1 TLACLL
7 FAASAFAIPGAA
19 GRDLTYQLDGSRNG
33 GWGSTNT
40 SLTTPGPLIEVEV
53 GDNVTLNL
61 TSLDGLSHR
70 WFIDYNNN
78 SAADASEPK
87 SPNFANQ
94 VLWNFTVSNVT
105 GTFAYRSDRTA
116 GPGDDLAKMWGN
128 ITIRT
133 AGSSAGG
140 LGGNL
145 LLIGIVLVIVAV
157 IAIGPVACRRAPPP
171 RPPSTQRGRPPCVP
185 SRHSRCPP
193 TRTSSSSAGWRRV
206 SRNACAS
213 SASPCSGATRRN
225 RRSSRSRGRPSDAY
239 GRTGSS
245 CGPARSPAT

>member
-1 TLACLL
+1 T
-7 FAASAFAIPGAA
+7 
-19 GRDLTYQLDGSRNG
+19 RWR
-33 GWGSTNT
+33 STSPT
-40 SLTTPGPLIEVEV
+40 LTTPRPLIEGEV

-70 WFIDYNNN
+70 WFIDYNNT
-78 SAADASEPK
+78 SAADASEPR

-105 GTFAYRSDRTA
+105 GTFAYGTARTA

-145 LLIGIVLVIVAV
+145 LLIGIVLVIFADIPIPAV
-157 IAIGPVACRRAPPP
+157 VYRRARQP
-171 RPPSTQRGRPPCVP
+171 RPPPPQ
-185 SRHSRCPP
+185 
-193 TRTSSSSAGWRRV
+193 
-206 SRNACAS
+206 
-213 SASPCSGATRRN
+213 
-225 RRSSRSRGRPSDAY
+225 
-239 GRTGSS
+239 
-245 CGPARSPAT
+245 

>member
-1 TLACLL
+1 MSTLRRRILVAATLACL
-7 FAASAFAIPGAA
+7 FAASSFATPAAA
-19 GRDLTYQLDGSRNG
+19 GRNLTYQLYGSRSG

-78 SAADASEPK
+78 SAADGSEPR

-116 GPGDDLAKMWGN
+116 GPGDDLANMWGN

-145 LLIGIVLVIVAV
+145 VLIGIVLVIVAV
-157 IAIGPVACRRAPPP
+157 LAIAAVAYRRARQPPP
-171 RPPSTQRGRPPCVP
+171 PQ
-185 SRHSRCPP
+185 
-193 TRTSSSSAGWRRV
+193 
-206 SRNACAS
+206 
-213 SASPCSGATRRN
+213 
-225 RRSSRSRGRPSDAY
+225 
-239 GRTGSS
+239 
-245 CGPARSPAT
+245 